1 MSKAMSWLWKVVR
14 EVVRFL
20 LRKYLAPAGTDVVDN
35 AADDAA
41 AED

>member
-20 LRKYLAPAGTDVVDN
+20 LHKYVASDDTHVVDN